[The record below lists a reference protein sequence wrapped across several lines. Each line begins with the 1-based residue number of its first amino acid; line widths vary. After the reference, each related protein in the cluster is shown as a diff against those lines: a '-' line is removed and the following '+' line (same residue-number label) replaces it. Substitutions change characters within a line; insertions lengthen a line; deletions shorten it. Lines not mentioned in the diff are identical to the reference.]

1 MGRKLDP
8 TKKEKRGPGRKA
20 RKQKGAETELVK
32 FLPAAGDENFKRLSS
47 RARKRAAK
55 RRSRSVEVPKPN
67 KSPRIETLP
76 GELSKGA
83 VQARGKKRPAP
94 THNSDGDE
102 EEDSEEEAVANQGDL
117 WGSEDSDADMVDDYG
132 ADSDSEDEEGKLLPI
147 ERAALKQKAREAAAG
162 GQWSEEETD
171 EEEDDDVPPESGPP
185 KAGKAEGD
193 LQINVEDEEAFV
205 LPPAGEVEQD
215 ILGAPDL
222 QGVHKRIQD
231 IVEVLRNFGA
241 QREEGRSRSEYLN
254 QLQKDLATYYSYG
267 DFLLRKLMEIFPLSE
282 LIEFLEANEVPRP
295 ITLRT
300 NTLKTRR
307 RDLAQALINRGVNLD
322 PLGKWSKS
330 GLVVYDSSVPIGAT
344 PEYLAGHYMLQGAS
358 SMLPVMALAPQE
370 HERILDMCCAP
381 GGKTSYI
388 AQLMKNTGVILA
400 NDVSAERLKSV
411 VGNLHRLG
419 VTNTIISHY
428 DGRQFP
434 KVVGG
439 FDRVLL
445 DAPCSGTGV
454 ISKDP
459 AVKTNKDEKDVLRC
473 AHLQKELLLSAID
486 SVNAASKTGG
496 YLVYCTCS
504 ITVEENEWV
513 VDYALKKR
521 NVRLVPT
528 GLDFGQE
535 GFTRFRERRFHPTLR
550 STRRFYPHTHNMDG
564 FFIAKFKKFSNS
576 VPQPHA
582 GNTAAAAPPEPELKD
597 QVTPTSENSSQP
609 AKRAAGVAKVK
620 QQLGKQQ
627 HFRKPFQKINGTSK
641 GPSSKSTVPSVPKA
655 QVSARPQE
663 SSQTDGKAGVIRKRK
678 RRGPKQKSS
687 KEVAAAEH
695 KAPPNG
701 VHAPAGPPSEICT
714 APRLKD
720 CSQSLGKTK
729 RIEKGKQQ
737 LPGQPAKRAAF
748 IKEDG
753 APKEPSVP
761 TGSPHSSTRP
771 PPAKRRKSVTK
782 GSSQPLLS

>member
-20 RKQKGAETELVK
+20 RKQKGAETELVR

-55 RRSRSVEVPKPN
+55 RRSRSVEVSKPN

-94 THNSDGDE
+94 TRNSDGDE

-132 ADSDSEDEEGKLLPI
+132 ADSDLEDEEGKLLPI

-171 EEEDDDVPPESGPP
+171 EEEDDDVSPMSGPPESGPT

-215 ILGAPDL
+215 AQTPDL

-267 DFLLRKLMEIFPLSE
+267 DFLLGKLMEIFPLSE

-504 ITVEENEWV
+504 VTVEENEWV

-582 GNTAAAAPPEPELKD
+582 GNTAAATPTEPELKD
-597 QVTPTSENSSQP
+597 QVPPTSESGNQP
-609 AKRAAGVAKVK
+609 AKRAGAAAKAK
-620 QQLGKQQ
+620 QQLRRQQ
-627 HFRKPFQKINGTSK
+627 HSRKPFQKMNGTSK

-663 SSQTDGKAGVIRKRK
+663 SSQPDGEAGVIRKLK
-678 RRGPKQKSS
+678 RRRPKPKPS
-687 KEVAAAEH
+687 KEATVSKH
-695 KAPPNG
+695 RAPPNG
-701 VHAPAGPPSEICT
+701 VDSENST
-714 APRLKD
+714 APGLKD
-720 CSQSLGKTK
+720 CSQSLGVTKTTG
-729 RIEKGKQQ
+729 KGKQQ
-737 LPGQPAKRAAF
+737 IPGQPAKRAASL
-748 IKEDG
+748 KEDG
-753 APKEPSVP
+753 APKGPSVP

-782 GSSQPLLS
+782 GSSQPQLS